1 MTVRLRVSK
10 DIRRLAYWIATAI
23 LWRDS
28 RPRSM
33 YSRQRMAPPV
43 FVDEYMY
50 VRWLKTALSVT
61 ENSPV
66 GDRHR
71 DSYFP
76 AQTRFVVPPPQII
89 QPCLSA
95 FDVQL
100 YIACFSTS
108 TL

>member
-1 MTVRLRVSK
+1 MTVRLRVPK

-61 ENSPV
+61 GTVIPV
-66 GDRHR
+66 SLLKRG
-71 DSYFP
+71 
-76 AQTRFVVPPPQII
+76 
-89 QPCLSA
+89 L
-95 FDVQL
+95 L
-100 YIACFSTS
+100 YPR
-108 TL
+108 LR